1 MVPVRRVFVI
11 ALLTVA
17 GCDGPRPTQPTPLL
31 TEAPP
36 QTEAPPSTQAGPRPP
51 SPVASFEFT
60 GIVTGEGGAPMPGAV
75 VTVAHYQGGQ
85 RVHFPTV
92 STDAS
97 GRYRIDITAST
108 LGNGF
113 VARVQVAAV
122 GYEEYWRS
130 LKVGAGT
137 QFLENFRLYR
147 LTRVAA
153 GDSTVLMVP
162 PDLGECR
169 SWMAASCGVV
179 RITIPKAGRLTVE
192 AVSDDTVTERP
203 PLEVCCESGNEV
215 SGNPLTLSVA
225 PGPELEL
232 LIGLSRGV
240 STTRS
245 FKVKT
250 SFEAF

>member
-1 MVPVRRVFVI
+1 MR
-11 ALLTVA
+11 
-17 GCDGPRPTQPTPLL
+17 
-31 TEAPP
+31 
-36 QTEAPPSTQAGPRPP
+36 
-51 SPVASFEFT
+51 
-60 GIVTGEGGAPMPGAV
+60 GAV
-75 VTVAHYQGGQ
+75 VTVAHYSGGEA
-85 RVHFPTV
+85 VHWPTV

-97 GRYRIDITAST
+97 GNYRIGITASP
-108 LGNGF
+108 LSNGW
-113 VARVQVAAV
+113 VARVQVAAD

-130 LKVGAGT
+130 VKVGAGT

-169 SWMAASCGVV
+169 GWLASVCGVV

-192 AVSDDTVTERP
+192 AVSDDTMTERP
-203 PLEVCCESGNEV
+203 PLEVWGNEEV
-215 SGNPLTLSVA
+215 YGNRLTVSVA

-232 LIGLSRGV
+232 LIGLGQGV

>member
-1 MVPVRRVFVI
+1 MVPGRTLVVI
-11 ALLTVA
+11 ALLAAA
-17 GCDGPRPTQPTPLL
+17 GCDGPTPTQPTP
-31 TEAPP
+31 
-36 QTEAPPSTQAGPRPP
+36 STQPGPRPLL
-51 SPVASFEFT
+51 PVASFEVT
-60 GIVTGEGGAPMPGAV
+60 GIVTGEGGAPLPGAV
-75 VTVAHYQGGQ
+75 VTVAHYMGGEA
-85 RVHFPTV
+85 VHWPTA

-97 GRYRIDITAST
+97 GDYRIGITAST

-113 VARVQVAAV
+113 VARVQVAAD
-122 GYEEYWRS
+122 GYEEYWRN

-153 GDSTVLMVP
+153 GDSTVLTVP
-162 PDLGECR
+162 SDLGECR
-169 SWMAASCGVV
+169 SWVAAVCGVV

-192 AVSDDTVTERP
+192 AVSDDTMTERP

-215 SGNPLTLSVA
+215 SGNPLTVSVA

-232 LIGLSRGV
+232 MIGLGWGV